1 MIIHQLIMLFGFILV
16 GYVANKTKIL
26 DDISNQKISKFLIN
40 ITIPATI
47 INSSIGQAS
56 ENNSNV
62 LIVFLVAVCFY
73 ILIPI
78 MSRFISKLL
87 KQEPTFELMLTYSN
101 LGFMGIPIVEA
112 IYGKDIVFYVTIF
125 MMIFNISI
133 FSMGILTLSK
143 NKTEK
148 NFSMKQFLN
157 PGIISAIIAI
167 IIYGF
172 KIQIQ
177 NDISNIIANVG
188 SITTPLAMIIIGS
201 TLGEIQLQ
209 TAFSDM
215 KMYIFVG
222 LKLIGYPILIYV
234 ILRMLRMD
242 EQIIGVVVILTSL
255 PTAGN
260 VSMVCSEDGGDM
272 NMVTKGICI
281 STLFSVITIP
291 LWINFIS

>member
-260 VSMVCSEDGGDM
+260 VSMVCSEYGGDM

-291 LWINFIS
+291 LWINFLS

>member
-260 VSMVCSEDGGDM
+260 VSMVCSEYGGDM

-291 LWINFIS
+291 LCINFIS

>member
-1 MIIHQLIMLFGFILV
+1 
-16 GYVANKTKIL
+16 
-26 DDISNQKISKFLIN
+26 
-40 ITIPATI
+40 
-47 INSSIGQAS
+47 
-56 ENNSNV
+56 
-62 LIVFLVAVCFY
+62 
-73 ILIPI
+73 
-78 MSRFISKLL
+78 
-87 KQEPTFELMLTYSN
+87 
-101 LGFMGIPIVEA
+101 
-112 IYGKDIVFYVTIF
+112 

-260 VSMVCSEDGGDM
+260 VSMVCSEYGGDM

>member
-260 VSMVCSEDGGDM
+260 VSMVCSEYGGDM

>member
-1 MIIHQLIMLFGFILV
+1 MLFGFILV

-260 VSMVCSEDGGDM
+260 VSMVCSEYGGDM